1 MITYETF
8 MVNIEIKTAM
18 TSLVVRLCSYLDN
31 NKLIKMILHTNEK
44 EMLLSFSLIHYGPI
58 HNHLDFA
65 YL

>member
-1 MITYETF
+1 MKHLWLIYL
-8 MVNIEIKTAM
+8 EIKTAM
-18 TSLVVRLCSYLDN
+18 TSLVVRLCPYLDN